1 MDSCESTEAAD
12 NTDCCE
18 STEAATNTLSRVP
31 IFGVWTRFSLKTGLM
46 TLELFPNGQY
56 SWTNLQVV
64 SRGVFAFYQNG
75 CYVMESGTGRTKG
88 WPVLAYTGDKFHIY
102 NEDLR
107 MVIKYK
113 RQSTTTATATH
124 GAPTAASSPF
134 LPPGMTLEYPQKLSP
149 GLTNLLQLHRMVNR
163 AGAVGEVVQ
172 NLQGVFDSLVG
183 GEG

>member
-1 MDSCESTEAAD
+1 MGCCES
-12 NTDCCE
+12 CCE
-18 STEAATNTLSRVP
+18 STEATNTLSRVP
-31 IFGVWTRFSLKTGLM
+31 IFGVWTCFSLKTGLT
-46 TLELFPNGQY
+46 TLELFPNGRY

-75 CYVMESGTGRTKG
+75 CYVMEFGTGLTKG

-102 NEDLR
+102 NEDLQ

-149 GLTNLLQLHRMVNR
+149 ELTNLLQLPRLHRMVNR
-163 AGAVGEVVQ
+163 SDAVIKVLQ
-172 NLQGVFDSLVG
+172 NLQGVFDSIVG